1 MKLMMNGAV
10 TLGTMD
16 GANIEILD
24 QVGEDNI
31 ITFGLE
37 SDQVMDFYQHGGYN
51 SREIYDKE
59 PAVHMVLNQLVD
71 GTLPA
76 PHNEFKEIRRHLLD
90 FNDEFFVLKDFTSYA
105 KAQEKI
111 GKLYQDQEHWLK
123 MSAVNIANSGIFS
136 SDRAVKE
143 YAEDIWDLE
152 PFIGSEPE

>member
-1 MKLMMNGAV
+1 MV
-10 TLGTMD
+10 
-16 GANIEILD
+16 LD
-24 QVGEDNI
+24 QVGKDNI

-37 SDQVMDFYQHGGYN
+37 SEQVMDYYQHGGYN
-51 SREIYDKE
+51 SREIYEKE
-59 PAVHMVLNQLVD
+59 PAVHKVLDQLVD

-76 PHNEFKEIRRHLLD
+76 PQNEFKEIRRHLLD

-111 GKLYQDQEHWLK
+111 GKLYQDRESWLE
-123 MSAVNIANSGIFS
+123 MSGINIAKSGIFS

-143 YAEDIWDLE
+143 YAEEIWDLE